1 MVDDLSRGRRPLE
14 NVAEYV
20 TDANDNVSG
29 LIGRNGKS
37 ISSRAISAMVSA
49 YEAQRRQDDQLG
61 PRLLART
68 GLPVAAD
75 VPTITASTTV
85 PSSDADAAALTIW
98 PLGSEIG
105 IDADIA
111 LSKKSRKNWVR
122 GHATTLTAYATAAIS
137 IKLAS
142 ALTQYETAG
151 ANQID
156 LVTRYGQDYWT
167 LHTDIELNGDV
178 LFFRTITTAGRYF
191 ELYVNDHLVTVA
203 PSTGV
208 TQVDRSYRLNANG
221 YCKIKFGS
229 AAIRRIKLVW
239 LAGTCPASFW
249 IRSTDSIQPL
259 VKEPPRI
266 LWIGDSFSTGSTAT
280 SISIGLNEWFHAAF
294 GFECD
299 LINTAEGSTSFTK
312 ATMNLPGATPVNA
325 QRASIRQQYL
335 LLGRYEPADII
346 VELIGANDAPSAD
359 LPLFYAQLL
368 AHLQEMQTYHPGT
381 PICIFGANSGQAN
394 LASGATVALEAQI
407 EAACLAAGGNVQFFP
422 MQTGIDG
429 PFLRGTGRSGATTG
443 DGNSDTYIH
452 SDAVHP
458 TDIGHQATGQMMAR
472 RVYDYL
478 RRML

>member
-1 MVDDLSRGRRPLE
+1 MATNTMFGGPVRAVYDASGNVVGLSAGGTS
-14 NVAEYV
+14 V
-20 TDANDNVSG
+20 G
-29 LIGRNGKS
+29 
-37 ISSRAISAMVSA
+37 SRAISAMVAA

-61 PRLLART
+61 PMLLART

-75 VPTITASTTV
+75 IPTITASTTV
-85 PSSDADAAALTIW
+85 PSSDADPAALTIW
-98 PLGSEIG
+98 PFGSEIG

-122 GHATTLTAYATAAIS
+122 GHAKTLTAYATAALS

-142 ALTQYETAG
+142 ALTQHAVAG
-151 ANQID
+151 ANQFD
-156 LVTRYGQDYWT
+156 LTTGYGADYWT

-191 ELYVNDHLVTVA
+191 ELYVNGHLVTAA

-221 YCKIKFGS
+221 YCKIKFS
-229 AAIRRIKLVW
+229 TKAVRRIKLVW

-249 IRSTDSIQPL
+249 IRATDAIQPL

-280 SISIGLNEWFHAAF
+280 SISIGLNEWFHASY
-294 GFECD
+294 GFECE
-299 LINTAEGSTSFTK
+299 LINTAEGSTSFVK
-312 ATMNLPGATPVNA
+312 STMNLPGVSPVSG

-346 VELIGANDAPSAD
+346 VELIGQNDAPSAD
-359 LPLFYAQLL
+359 LPLFYEHFL
-368 AHLQEMQTYHPGT
+368 AHLREMQTYHPGV
-381 PICIFGANSGQAN
+381 PICIFGSSTGQDN
-394 LASGATVALEAQI
+394 LASGAAVALEAQI
-407 EAACLAAGGNVQFFP
+407 EAACTAAGGNVKFFP
-422 MQTGIDG
+422 LQTGQDG
-429 PFLRGTGRSGATTG
+429 PWLRGTGRSGTTTG
-443 DGNSDTYIH
+443 DGNADTYIH

-458 TDIGHQATGQMMAR
+458 TDIGHQAMGQMMER

-478 RRML
+478 RLLL